1 MLLDREVVAEAC
13 ELALFR
19 STSIFAETEGNS
31 FSKRVG
37 TRETESGEGV

>member
-19 STSIFAETEGNS
+19 STSIFAEIEGNS
-31 FSKRVG
+31 FSKRDS
-37 TRETESGEGV
+37 TRETEFGEDV